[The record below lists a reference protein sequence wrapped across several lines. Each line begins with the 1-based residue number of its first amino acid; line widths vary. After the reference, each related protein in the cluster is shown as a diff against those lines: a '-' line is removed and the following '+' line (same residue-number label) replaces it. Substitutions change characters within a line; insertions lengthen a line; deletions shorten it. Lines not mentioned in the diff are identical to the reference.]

1 MNKLERNVTDSKNK
15 VSSKRLS
22 EKSVLHIYA
31 SATEASSTFLLGKP
45 LMMVRLTNNEFGVL
59 HTGSKF
65 WKLTELKFKHVMS
78 YVCLFELKLLSTTQ
92 IDTDISENMIKN
104 VCIAIPFEGLYAIL
118 DMEWRELDSDLHFKY
133 GYK

>member
-1 MNKLERNVTDSKNK
+1 MSKLERNVTDSKNQ

-22 EKSVLHIYA
+22 EKSVLHIYE

-45 LMMVRLTNNEFGVL
+45 LMMVRLTSNEFGVL

-92 IDTDISENMIKN
+92 IDTDISESMIKN
-104 VCIAIPFEGLYAIL
+104 VCIAIPFEGLYVIL
-118 DMEWRELDSDLHFKY
+118 DMEWRELDSDLMFKY

>member
-1 MNKLERNVTDSKNK
+1 
-15 VSSKRLS
+15 
-22 EKSVLHIYA
+22 
-31 SATEASSTFLLGKP
+31 
-45 LMMVRLTNNEFGVL
+45 
-59 HTGSKF
+59 
-65 WKLTELKFKHVMS
+65 MS